1 MEKDTNKNQNSKFE
15 IQNDR
20 PKILIKNIYRC
31 LTMND
36 EKAELKNCD
45 ILTEGNKIKKIGKNL
60 PDSAGTVISGI
71 GKIALPGF
79 VNTHHHFYQTMTRVL
94 PKVADA
100 KLFDWLVYLYKIWKN
115 LTCEWVEI
123 STKIAA
129 GELLLSGCTTSL
141 DHYYVYPK
149 NGNGLLDIEIEAAAK
164 LGLRLHATR
173 GSMSLGKTKG
183 GLPPD
188 EVVQNENEILKDTER
203 LIEKYHDDKPFSM
216 TRIVNAPCSPFSV
229 TKELLRE
236 SIKLARSKKILSH
249 THLAETIDEEN
260 FCLEKFGKT
269 PVRYME
275 EVGWLG
281 EDVLFAHC
289 VHLSDE
295 DIKLLGET
303 KSAVSHCPTSNLRLG
318 SGIAPVRK
326 MIESG
331 ATVSI
336 GVDGSASN
344 DSSNMLLEIR
354 NALLAAR
361 VKTGVTSMPVR
372 DALWLATR
380 GGAKALGRDDIG
392 QLAEEKAADIVL
404 FDIRDIAYA
413 GAGDAAAAIVFCG
426 RNFTASDV
434 IVNGR
439 ILVRDKKLMILDERK
454 VFDDAKKIFE
464 RDIAPNL

>member
-1 MEKDTNKNQNSKFE
+1 
-15 IQNDR
+15 
-20 PKILIKNIYRC
+20 
-31 LTMND
+31 
-36 EKAELKNCD
+36 
-45 ILTEGNKIKKIGKNL
+45 
-60 PDSAGTVISGI
+60 
-71 GKIALPGF
+71 
-79 VNTHHHFYQTMTRVL
+79 
-94 PKVADA
+94 
-100 KLFDWLVYLYKIWKN
+100 
-115 LTCEWVEI
+115 
-123 STKIAA
+123 
-129 GELLLSGCTTSL
+129 
-141 DHYYVYPK
+141 
-149 NGNGLLDIEIEAAAK
+149 
-164 LGLRLHATR
+164 
-173 GSMSLGKTKG
+173 
-183 GLPPD
+183 
-188 EVVQNENEILKDTER
+188 
-203 LIEKYHDDKPFSM
+203 
-216 TRIVNAPCSPFSV
+216 
-229 TKELLRE
+229 
-236 SIKLARSKKILSH
+236 
-249 THLAETIDEEN
+249 
-260 FCLEKFGKT
+260 
-269 PVRYME
+269 ME